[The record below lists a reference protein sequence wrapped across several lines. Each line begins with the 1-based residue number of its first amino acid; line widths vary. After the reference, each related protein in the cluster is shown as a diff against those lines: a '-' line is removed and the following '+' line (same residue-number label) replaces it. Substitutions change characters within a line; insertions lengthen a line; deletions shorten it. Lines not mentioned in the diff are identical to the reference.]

1 MIVSIV
7 FNVVRRRISPEKQTI
22 PEKPESLVLVIPC
35 YNETKEELLKSL
47 NSLVSQ
53 KNIDQ
58 HPRAVMIICDGKVRG
73 PGMDKTTADYLF
85 EDILV
90 QKDYRIRIP
99 AAYLAWDQQ
108 FMDIE
113 VQKGTYNGIPYFC
126 IVKQQNQGKR
136 DSLIVIRSFLYNFNV
151 RAERPETIFTSTFFA
166 HMASFINDSGIDHV
180 DHLIGMDADTVFDD
194 DCINELLLQSRFDH
208 VVGVCGYVAVDW
220 KDGNFNPWRLYQSA
234 EYTIAQGLRRLHQ
247 SVATHKVSC
256 LPGCCQL
263 LKICEETCGPE
274 VLIEKFGYCPTLT
287 DGMLTQIRAT
297 ASEDRNHVC
306 HMLSARPKVQTRQAL
321 KAKAYTDVPGSW
333 SVFLSQRRRWTLGAT
348 SNDLLLVTAP
358 GVQWFERI
366 LAAVNV
372 ITWFLN
378 LFIFASVASFIV
390 AAMSTLSLPSG
401 SLIMELTRDQLSLLA
416 SLWPLYLL
424 CLFLSSTIC
433 ASPCGCAK
441 DG

>member
-1 MIVSIV
+1 MVSFI
-7 FNVVRRRISPEKQTI
+7 K
-22 PEKPESLVLVIPC
+22 K
-35 YNETKEELLKSL
+35 
-47 NSLVSQ
+47 
-53 KNIDQ
+53 
-58 HPRAVMIICDGKVRG
+58 A
-73 PGMDKTTADYLF
+73 GMD
-85 EDILV
+85 
-90 QKDYRIRIP
+90 R
-99 AAYLAWDQQ
+99 
-108 FMDIE
+108 
-113 VQKGTYNGIPYFC
+113 
-126 IVKQQNQGKR
+126 
-136 DSLIVIRSFLYNFNV
+136 
-151 RAERPETIFTSTFFA
+151 
-166 HMASFINDSGIDHV
+166 V

-287 DGMLTQIRAT
+287 DGILTQIRAT

-306 HMLSARPKVQTRQAL
+306 HMLSSRPKVQTRQAL

-348 SNDLLLVTAP
+348 SNDLFLATAP
-358 GVQWFERI
+358 GVHWFERI
-366 LAAVNV
+366 LAVVNV
-372 ITWFLN
+372 STWFLN

-390 AAMSTLSLPSG
+390 AATSMLLSP
-401 SLIMELTRDQLSLLA
+401 LLR
-416 SLWPLYLL
+416 S
-424 CLFLSSTIC
+424 
-433 ASPCGCAK
+433 
-441 DG
+441 